1 MGFLVKKVTL
11 TYLLTYHGRGLLSR
25 SFSLPFRLSLLKPG
39 PPPEKLPPLP
49 LTPERPPPA
58 VPSSSKFSGDYIA
71 DFPPRHV
78 REMRLVLRDVIG
90 TGPIEAP
97 SGQVRFTASR
107 LVSTPLTSI
116 THLVSYDGST
126 PRR

>member
-1 MGFLVKKVTL
+1 
-11 TYLLTYHGRGLLSR
+11 
-25 SFSLPFRLSLLKPG
+25 
-39 PPPEKLPPLP
+39 
-49 LTPERPPPA
+49 
-58 VPSSSKFSGDYIA
+58 
-71 DFPPRHV
+71 
-78 REMRLVLRDVIG
+78 MRLVLRDVIG

>member
-1 MGFLVKKVTL
+1 
-11 TYLLTYHGRGLLSR
+11 
-25 SFSLPFRLSLLKPG
+25 
-39 PPPEKLPPLP
+39 
-49 LTPERPPPA
+49 
-58 VPSSSKFSGDYIA
+58 
-71 DFPPRHV
+71 
-78 REMRLVLRDVIG
+78 MRLVLRDVIG

-97 SGQVRFTASR
+97 SGQVRFTASQ

>member
-1 MGFLVKKVTL
+1 
-11 TYLLTYHGRGLLSR
+11 
-25 SFSLPFRLSLLKPG
+25 
-39 PPPEKLPPLP
+39 

>member
-1 MGFLVKKVTL
+1 M
-11 TYLLTYHGRGLLSR
+11 
-25 SFSLPFRLSLLKPG
+25 
-39 PPPEKLPPLP
+39 
-49 LTPERPPPA
+49 TPERPPPA
-58 VPSSSKFSGDYIA
+58 GPSSSKFSGGDYIA

-90 TGPIEAP
+90 TGPIALRGLSLARRKYDRSASLQAGPIEAP
-97 SGQVRFTASR
+97 SGQVRFTASQ